1 MWERIFSEFLPA
13 SSYKM
18 TEQADLEYY
27 YENNE
32 NIFCELWVPVER
44 K

>member
-1 MWERIFSEFLPA
+1 MWEKIFGEFLPA

-18 TEQADLEYY
+18 IEQADLEYY
-27 YENNE
+27 YKNNK